1 MTRSGPAVGDILDD
15 ASELVST
22 IALPWTGV
30 LWLTSVPLRL
40 GQAHFAAR
48 VRELGPEAHTYGD
61 HLQGLAVA
69 VAVAFLLSLWGRAVF
84 VRACFLRLRTLEPG
98 GLAPLRLRLGPFVT
112 YVYVALAV
120 EAAYYVTC
128 LSVVAIPALTLV
140 AGLAAATLPLLE
152 GPGLVRPFRLITAS
166 ARHASPLVGLLLAFG
181 AAFVL
186 ATVNLALLFRL
197 GLWLAEGVVG
207 LDLTRW
213 QALLGPGNRRFLF
226 VLLAGGWLVVEP
238 WWLAALVVYVHKTRA
253 RASGEDLRLWF
264 DRLRRA
270 AA

>member
-1 MTRSGPAVGDILDD
+1 
-15 ASELVST
+15 
-22 IALPWTGV
+22 
-30 LWLTSVPLRL
+30 
-40 GQAHFAAR
+40 
-48 VRELGPEAHTYGD
+48 
-61 HLQGLAVA
+61 
-69 VAVAFLLSLWGRAVF
+69 
-84 VRACFLRLRTLEPG
+84 
-98 GLAPLRLRLGPFVT
+98 VT
-112 YVYVALAV
+112 YVYVALVV

-152 GPGLVRPFRLITAS
+152 GPGLVRPFRLIAAN

-197 GLWLAEGVVG
+197 GLWLAEGIMG

-213 QALLGPGNRRFLF
+213 QALLGPGNRRFLL
-226 VLLAGGWLVVEP
+226 VLVAGGWLVVEP